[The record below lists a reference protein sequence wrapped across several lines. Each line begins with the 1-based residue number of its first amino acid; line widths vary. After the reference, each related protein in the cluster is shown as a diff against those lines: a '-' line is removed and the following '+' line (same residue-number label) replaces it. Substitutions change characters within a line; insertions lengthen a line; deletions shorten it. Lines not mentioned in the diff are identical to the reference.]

1 MKIGIIVYSHTGNTL
16 SVAERIKDDLIAKG
30 HCPDMIGVIPSI
42 DDPKV
47 KPPIEFKSAPDVDG
61 YDVLLF
67 GSPVWGFSL
76 STIMKDYLT
85 QLPSLSGK
93 RVGCFLT
100 HAFPFAWLGG
110 NSAMKQFKGLCE
122 KKGGKVFA
130 TSIVN
135 WSSKG
140 REEDI
145 SSTVE
150 RLSSYKTT

>member
-16 SVAERIKDDLIAKG
+16 SVAEKIKEGLITKGYSPELMKVAPLGDGPKAKA
-30 HCPDMIGVIPSI
+30 
-42 DDPKV
+42 
-47 KPPIEFKSAPDVDG
+47 PIEFRAAPGVDDF
-61 YDVLLF
+61 DVLLF

-76 STIMKDYLT
+76 STIMKAYLE

-93 RVGCFLT
+93 KVGCFLT

-110 NSAMKQFKGLCE
+110 NSAMKQFRGLCE
-122 KKGGKVFA
+122 KKGAKVFA
-130 TSIVN
+130 TAIVN

-140 REEDI
+140 RAKDI

-150 RLSSYKTT
+150 SLSRIGE